1 MTVKWVVDCSFAAAL
16 VLPDKSSLRV
26 QAFFLEQAEAEL
38 WVPAL
43 WWYELANVFT
53 VAERR
58 RVLMR
63 ADVENAI
70 SLYRH
75 LTFRTDEAAGME
87 RVRSLC
93 EITRAYGLSAYDA
106 AYLEL
111 AIRQGTSIATLD
123 RQLLDAANKSGIKA
137 WA

>member
-1 MTVKWVVDCSFAAAL
+1 
-16 VLPDKSSLRV
+16 
-26 QAFFLEQAEAEL
+26 
-38 WVPAL
+38 
-43 WWYELANVFT
+43 
-53 VAERR
+53 
-58 RVLMR
+58 MR

-70 SLYRH
+70 SLYGH

-87 RVRSLC
+87 QVRRLG

-111 AIRQGTSIATLD
+111 AIRQGASIATLD
-123 RQLLDAANKSGIKA
+123 RQLLDAAKKSGVKA